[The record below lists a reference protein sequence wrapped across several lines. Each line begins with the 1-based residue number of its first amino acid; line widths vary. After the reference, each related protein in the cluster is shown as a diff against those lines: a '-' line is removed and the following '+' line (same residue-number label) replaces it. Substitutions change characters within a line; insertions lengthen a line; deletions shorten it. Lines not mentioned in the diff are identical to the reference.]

1 MSSKLSPEQM
11 SPHGRRTY
19 EILAHF
25 TMFPG
30 PMLTTQLKRHDLN
43 EASVDAEGI
52 AAALD
57 DIVAAIERFT
67 SPEKGAMVRQLLT
80 ELVEGKDEIVR
91 TYQ

>member
-1 MSSKLSPEQM
+1 MNPKLSPEEM

-30 PMLTTQLKRHDLN
+30 PLLATQLKRHSLD
-43 EASVDAEGI
+43 EKSVDAKGI

-57 DIVAAIERFT
+57 DIVVAIERFT
-67 SPEKGAMVRQLLT
+67 SPEKGEMVRELLT
-80 ELVEGKDEIVR
+80 ELVEGKDEIVKS
-91 TYQ
+91 YK